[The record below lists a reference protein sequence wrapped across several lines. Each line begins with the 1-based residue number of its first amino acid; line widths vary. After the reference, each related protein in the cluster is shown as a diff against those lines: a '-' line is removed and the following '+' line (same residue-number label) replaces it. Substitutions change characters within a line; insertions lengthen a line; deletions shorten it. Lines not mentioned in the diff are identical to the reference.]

1 VEEGYS
7 KEFGARNMSRTV
19 ENLISSALVDEV
31 LFGRLEKGGKAIAD
45 VDNAE
50 INFLF
55 E

>member
-1 VEEGYS
+1 
-7 KEFGARNMSRTV
+7 MSRTV
-19 ENLISSALVDEV
+19 EYLISSALGDEV

-50 INFLF
+50 INFVF